1 MISFRNSI
9 RRSCTA
15 AEFQTSVL
23 HSAAILLCW
32 SGAQPLRRRSPTGKF
47 ILNHSARGDGNI
59 VSNGPLLSVFLPRRV
74 IRETA
79 STSFSMPTLSTA
91 HSSYR
96 PFCRQGRIKRDNQTE
111 FSYTVTVKAR
121 SDSFVLFNIL
131 LRSIIPSDYSGPFAF
146 LLH

>member
-9 RRSCTA
+9 RCSRTA

-23 HSAAILLCW
+23 HSTVILLCW
-32 SGAQPLRRRSPTGKF
+32 SSAQPLRRRSLTGKF

-59 VSNGPLLSVFLPRRV
+59 VSNGPLLSVFLPYRV
-74 IRETA
+74 REAA
-79 STSFSMPTLSTA
+79 STSFSMPTLSTT

-111 FSYTVTVKAR
+111 FSYTIIAR
-121 SDSFVLFNIL
+121 NDSFTLFIIL
-131 LRSIIPSDYSGPFAF
+131 LRSIINS
-146 LLH
+146 

>member
-1 MISFRNSI
+1 VISFRNSI

-23 HSAAILLCW
+23 HSATILLCW
-32 SGAQPLRRRSPTGKF
+32 SGAQPLRRRSLTGKF

-74 IRETA
+74 IREAA

-96 PFCRQGRIKRDNQTE
+96 PFCRQGWIKRDNQTE
-111 FSYTVTVKAR
+111 FSYALTVKAR
-121 SDSFVLFNIL
+121 NDSSVLFIIL
-131 LRSIIPSDYSGPFAF
+131 FRSIIS
-146 LLH
+146 LR